1 MKFLEELIKNNQYPI
16 IFIGSG
22 ITQRYFNNAPTWEDL
37 LKIIWEKL
45 YDEEAYY
52 TKYHEIAVN
61 HQDNFDVY
69 TKLATYLEREIDQAF
84 YEKKIEIDG
93 LFLKQAH
100 EGKISPFRKL
110 IANCFENLEL
120 KEEMQEELVLFR
132 KMLSKARLIITTNY
146 DTFIEDCFQ
155 KNNQGIKVNVGNK
168 GLFTKTSDY
177 GELFKI
183 HGSIKDVNS
192 ISFTETDYLENEKKS
207 PIVNAKILSN
217 LTESPIVFLGYSLND
232 KNIRKLLVDFFDNTP
247 YENIDESV
255 SRIAVVEYD
264 KGESNIVEYISST
277 EKEGVHY
284 TALKTDNYGEIYT
297 QIARVEQ
304 GISPVEIAKYERVFR
319 KIIQIK
325 GQEKELETVIANFVD
340 ISSLSDEEIRNKPL
354 VVAFGDNKYIYKIP
368 TYADYMR
375 AYFGFES
382 EMPIEIIFKFLTL
395 SPRNTPIPFKKYESR
410 IERMISQNVSEK
422 DREKYS
428 HRVNFNKERDWT
440 FFKQEAQGKL
450 TKELKGRKI
459 TKETPEELFNSLSE
473 NEDKKINYI
482 LAHIDEFSKKDML
495 VFVEK
500 LLTTDGQRNVF
511 KTNYRKLYM
520 AYSLIYE

>member
-22 ITQRYFNNAPTWEDL
+22 ITQRYFNNAPTWEGL
-37 LKIIWEKL
+37 LKIIWGNL
-45 YDEEAYY
+45 YDEDAYY
-52 TKYHEIAVN
+52 SKYHEIKVN
-61 HQDNFDVY
+61 CQDKFEVY
-69 TKLATYLEREIDQAF
+69 TKLATYLEKEIDQAF
-84 YEKKIEIDG
+84 YEKKIKIDG
-93 LFLKQAH
+93 LSLKQAH

-120 KEEMQEELVLFR
+120 KKEMQSEIALFR

-192 ISFTETDYLENEKKS
+192 ISFTEADYIENEKKS

-264 KGESNIVEYISST
+264 KGENNIVEYISST
-277 EKEGVHY
+277 EKEGVYY
-284 TALKTDNYGEIYT
+284 TALKTDNYGEVYT
-297 QIARVEQ
+297 QISRVEQ
-304 GISPVEIAKYERVFR
+304 GISPVDIAKYERVFR
-319 KIIQIK
+319 RIIQIK
-325 GQEKELETVIANFVD
+325 V
-340 ISSLSDEEIRNKPL
+340 
-354 VVAFGDNKYIYKIP
+354 
-368 TYADYMR
+368 
-375 AYFGFES
+375 
-382 EMPIEIIFKFLTL
+382 
-395 SPRNTPIPFKKYESR
+395 
-410 IERMISQNVSEK
+410 
-422 DREKYS
+422 
-428 HRVNFNKERDWT
+428 
-440 FFKQEAQGKL
+440 
-450 TKELKGRKI
+450 
-459 TKETPEELFNSLSE
+459 
-473 NEDKKINYI
+473 
-482 LAHIDEFSKKDML
+482 
-495 VFVEK
+495 
-500 LLTTDGQRNVF
+500 
-511 KTNYRKLYM
+511 
-520 AYSLIYE
+520 